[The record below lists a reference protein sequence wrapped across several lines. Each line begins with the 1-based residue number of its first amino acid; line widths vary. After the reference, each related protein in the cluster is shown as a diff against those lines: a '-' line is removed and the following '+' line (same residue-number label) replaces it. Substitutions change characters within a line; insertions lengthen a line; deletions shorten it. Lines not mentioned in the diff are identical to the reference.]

1 MQLPSIHFT
10 HFISHMKHFRSEH
23 AFEKYRP
30 HLSWRQKVARFF
42 RKKQY
47 NAAPM
52 APPTHYKTNP
62 FKQRKDVR
70 TSKFKLIL
78 LIIVLSFWVACL
90 AYTPYFRI
98 NKVTYSGL
106 ENNTEA
112 ELSNIIYPNHLNKK
126 SWLPLNNYFFINA
139 NKVSADLYESFSFE
153 TVQVTKVFPNQ
164 LNIIIK
170 EKISS
175 VIYDNGKKYFLL
187 DDRGVAIKYLADVD
201 AGEVVIKV
209 ATSTS
214 FSLLSTT
221 STTSTPIF
229 ATTTFEHVPNYE
241 KIKKQFGSYPIVYDK
256 RELEINLKQTD
267 VLPAEHIAAV
277 ISWHRY
283 LAQEG
288 VERLKFFVLED
299 LNAGMEINTTDH
311 WNIVFQ
317 PKSSTESQI
326 ITLKETLTQI
336 KPKEYVDLRFGEKVY
351 WK

>member
-1 MQLPSIHFT
+1 
-10 HFISHMKHFRSEH
+10 MKHFRSEH

-30 HLSWRQKVARFF
+30 HLSWRQKIARFF

-47 NAAPM
+47 NAVPIAQ
-52 APPTHYKTNP
+52 PTHYKTNP
-62 FKQRKDVR
+62 FKQKKDVG

-78 LIIVLSFWVACL
+78 LVIVLSFWVACL
-90 AYTPYFRI
+90 AYIPYFKI
-98 NKVTYSGL
+98 NKITYSGL

-112 ELSNIIYPNHLNKK
+112 ELGNIIYPNYLNKK
-126 SWLPLNNYFFINA
+126 SWLPLNNYFLINA
-139 NKVSADLYESFSFE
+139 DKIAARLYDSFSFE
-153 TVQVTKVFPNQ
+153 TVQVTKVFQ
-164 LNIIIK
+164 LNIIVK

-187 DDRGVAIKYLADVD
+187 DDRGVAIKYLADVE
-201 AGEVVIKV
+201 AGEIVKKV
-209 ATSTS
+209 ATSS
-214 FSLLSTT
+214 PFSLLSAT
-221 STTSTPIF
+221 STTSTSIF
-229 ATTTFEHVPNYE
+229 TTTTFEHVPNFE
-241 KIKKQFGSYPIVYDK
+241 KIKKQFGNYPIIYDK
-256 RELEINLKQTD
+256 RAPEINLKQMD
-267 VLPAEHIAAV
+267 VLPAEHIAAA

-283 LAQEG
+283 LSQEG

-299 LNAGMEINTTDH
+299 LNAGMAIDTTDP

>member
-1 MQLPSIHFT
+1 
-10 HFISHMKHFRSEH
+10 MKHFRSEH

-47 NAAPM
+47 NVAPV
-52 APPTHYKTNP
+52 AQPTHYKTNP
-62 FKQRKDVR
+62 FTRPKKDKG
-70 TSKFKLIL
+70 TPKFKIILLLIL
-78 LIIVLSFWVACL
+78 VSFWVACL
-90 AYTPYFRI
+90 AYIPYFKV
-98 NKVTYSGL
+98 NKVIYSGL
-106 ENNTEA
+106 ENNTES
-112 ELSNIIYPNHLNKK
+112 ELSNVIYPAYLNKK

-139 NKVSADLYESFSFE
+139 GKITKDLMDSFSFE
-153 TVQVTKVFPNQ
+153 TVQVTKIFPNQ
-164 LNIIIK
+164 LNIVVK

-201 AGEVVIKV
+201 AGEIVKKTV
-209 ATSTS
+209 TSS
-214 FSLLSTT
+214 FDLLSSRSVSSTATGTSSLVQSIVTT
-221 STTSTPIF
+221 SS
-229 ATTTFEHVPNYE
+229 FEHIPNYE
-241 KIKKQFGSYPIVYDK
+241 KIKKQFGSYPIIYDK
-256 RELEINLKQTD
+256 RALDINLKQAD
-267 VLPAEHIAAV
+267 VLPPEHIAAA

-299 LNAGMEINTTDH
+299 LNAGMAIDTTDP
-311 WNIVFQ
+311 WNIVVQ
-317 PKSSTESQI
+317 PKSSTEAQI